1 MSKRN
6 TFLMVG
12 TIEPR
17 KGYQMVLDTFNIL
30 WTRNEEVNLVI
41 VGKEGWMMYTLLS
54 EIKNHQNFN
63 KNLFYFEN
71 ASDEFL
77 IELYENSTC
86 LLAASEAEGFGLPLV
101 EAALYNLPVIARDLP
116 VFKEIA
122 DGHASF
128 FDADSL
134 TVTILQWLK
143 QYKVEEH
150 PKNDNMRT
158 WTWDQSAQELIDII
172 EI

>member
-1 MSKRN
+1 M
-6 TFLMVG
+6 
-12 TIEPR
+12 
-17 KGYQMVLDTFNIL
+17 
-30 WTRNEEVNLVI
+30 
-41 VGKEGWMMYTLLS
+41 
-54 EIKNHQNFN
+54 
-63 KNLFYFEN
+63 
-71 ASDEFL
+71 
-77 IELYENSTC
+77 
-86 LLAASEAEGFGLPLV
+86 AASEAEGFGLPLV
-101 EAALYNLPVIARDLP
+101 EAALFNLPVIARDLP